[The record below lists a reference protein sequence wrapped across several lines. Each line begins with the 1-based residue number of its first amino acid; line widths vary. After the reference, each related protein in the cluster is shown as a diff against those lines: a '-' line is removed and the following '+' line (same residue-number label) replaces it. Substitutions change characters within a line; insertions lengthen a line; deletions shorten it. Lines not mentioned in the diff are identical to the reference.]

1 MVAKRGSSFVNTS
14 TKLKVNNMDA
24 REVRKDKVLL
34 NRSRAG
40 TRWASMAKLDDE
52 ALLL

>member
-1 MVAKRGSSFVNTS
+1 MVAKCGSSFVNTS
-14 TKLKVNNMDA
+14 TKLNVDNMDA
-24 REVRKDKVLL
+24 REICKDKVLL

-40 TRWASMAKLDDE
+40 TRWASMTELDNE

>member
-1 MVAKRGSSFVNTS
+1 MVAKCGSSFVNTS
-14 TKLKVNNMDA
+14 TKLNVNNMDT
-24 REVRKDKVLL
+24 REICKDKVLL

-40 TRWASMAKLDDE
+40 TRWTSMTKLDDE